1 MLFAIGGRLTVT
13 VGANAGFTGVTLIA
27 GVTLVGAG
35 FVTLTAGGLVSL
47 MAGGLVSLTAAG
59 IAFGVGAVA
68 FMV

>member
-1 MLFAIGGRLTVT
+1 MLFTTGGRLTVA
-13 VGANAGFTGVTLIA
+13 VGAKAGFAGVTFIA

-35 FVTLTAGGLVSL
+35 FVSLIAGGLVSL